1 MSNDMKYAGF
11 WLRVAAYL
19 IDALILFIPLV
30 IFSFGIE
37 ALLGQDNPMSILI
50 EFLADIALWWAYY
63 AILESSSLQGTLGKK
78 VLGLKV
84 VNYQGGRISFGRAT
98 GRFFAQ
104 FLSSIILF
112 VGYIMVAFTQKK
124 QGLHDIMAQCL
135 VVRA

>member
-1 MSNDMKYAGF
+1 MTTEMKYAGF

-19 IDALILFIPLV
+19 IDAVILFIPLV
-30 IFSFGIE
+30 ILSFGIE
-37 ALLGQDNPMSILI
+37 ALLGQDNPMSILG
-50 EFLADIALWWAYY
+50 EFVADIALWWAYY
-63 AILESSSLQGTLGKK
+63 SILESSSLQGTLGKK

-84 VNYQGGRISFGRAT
+84 VNYQGERISFGRAT

-104 FLSSIILF
+104 FISSIILF